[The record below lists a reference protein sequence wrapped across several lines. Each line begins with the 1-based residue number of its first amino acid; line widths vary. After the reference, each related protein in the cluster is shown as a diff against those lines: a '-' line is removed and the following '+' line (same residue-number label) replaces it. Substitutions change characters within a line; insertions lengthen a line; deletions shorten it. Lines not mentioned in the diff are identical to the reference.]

1 MSKLEIN
8 DHRCTEQ
15 EFESMTI
22 LEKRNY
28 ILQGQQEE
36 TNHWL
41 SHFAKIYVITF
52 YIGLG
57 ILALFILFQ
66 STK

>member
-8 DHRCTEQ
+8 DYRITKE
-15 EFESMTI
+15 EFESMSM

-28 ILQGQQEE
+28 ILQEQQKEA
-36 TNHWL
+36 NWWL
-41 SHFAKIYVITF
+41 SHFSKIYVITF
-52 YIGLG
+52 YIGLA